1 MKIAWLVLTI
11 GIPAAV
17 AAAAAVPVSSP
28 LPPRSNTT
36 GPTAPFYIDLGGI
49 DLRTSPPLRD
59 PHNARYPAAVE
70 LPDTQLPPTDAIG
83 NFIIGPPHPPA
94 RETKARDD
102 IPKGRIETFTMSSAD
117 SVIYKPGIA
126 RAETGFNA
134 SVAAAMTAPDD
145 PSNLLVTTSRAA
157 TWTRS
162 VSVYLPAG
170 YERKTIAPFMIVGD
184 GEYRGGGLLVPTLDA
199 LIAKGKIPPIV
210 VIFIGSGGQDAQGS
224 QRGREFDT
232 VSGTYA
238 QWIESEV
245 LPAVEHNVPVR
256 LTRDAD
262 GRVAMGGSSAGVA
275 AFTMAWFR
283 PDLYRRVL
291 AYSPTFVN
299 QQWPHDP
306 ALPGGAWQYHSPWAG
321 PALPVL
327 AAKGFASPKPSSAGA
342 GAPLIPASPRKPIRI
357 WFEVGDQDLFYPV
370 PMADGMHDWVLASE
384 NMAAA
389 LAAKGYRYQFVLARN
404 AKHVDLPTMAQT
416 LPSALIWVWS
426 GYQVRGK

>member
-1 MKIAWLVLTI
+1 MI
-11 GIPAAV
+11 GASAPGHTAAPGP
-17 AAAAAVPVSSP
+17 AVPAPV
-28 LPPRSNTT
+28 PPRSNTIDR
-36 GPTAPFYIDLGGI
+36 TAPFYIDLGGM
-49 DLRTSPPLRD
+49 DLRASPPIRD
-59 PHNARYPAAVE
+59 PRNPLYPPATE
-70 LPDTQLPPTDAIG
+70 LPDTQVPPTDAIG
-83 NFIIGPPHPPA
+83 NFIIGPTHPAAP
-94 RETKARDD
+94 ETKERTGIA
-102 IPKGRIETFTMSSAD
+102 KGRIETFTMSSAD

-126 RAETGFNA
+126 RAENGFNA
-134 SVAAAMTAPDD
+134 SVAAAATAPDD
-145 PSNLLVTTSRAA
+145 SSNLLVTTSRPA
-157 TWTRS
+157 TWTRP
-162 VSVYLPAG
+162 VSVYVPAG
-170 YERKTIAPFMIVGD
+170 YVRGTVAPFMIVGD

-199 LIAKGKIPPIV
+199 LIAERKIPPIV
-210 VIFIGSGGQDAQGS
+210 VIFVGSGGQDAQGS

-245 LPAVEHNVPVR
+245 LPAVERNVPVR
-256 LTRDAD
+256 LTRDPD

-291 AYSPTFVN
+291 AFSPTFVN

-306 ALPGGAWQYHSPWAG
+306 VLPGGAWQYHSPWMG

-327 AAKGFASPKPSSAGA
+327 AAKGFAAPTAASVGA
-342 GAPLIPASPRKPIRI
+342 GAPLIPNSPRKPIRI

-389 LAAKGYRYQFVLARN
+389 LAAKGYQYQFVLARN

-426 GYQVRGK
+426 GYPARSK

>member
-1 MKIAWLVLTI
+1 M
-11 GIPAAV
+11 
-17 AAAAAVPVSSP
+17 
-28 LPPRSNTT
+28 
-36 GPTAPFYIDLGGI
+36 
-49 DLRTSPPLRD
+49 DLRASPPIRD
-59 PHNARYPAAVE
+59 PRNPLYPPATE
-70 LPDTQLPPTDAIG
+70 LPDTQVPPTDAIG
-83 NFIIGPPHPPA
+83 NFIIGPTHPAAP
-94 RETKARDD
+94 ETKERTGIA
-102 IPKGRIETFTMSSAD
+102 KGRIETFTMSSAD

-126 RAETGFNA
+126 RAENGFNA
-134 SVAAAMTAPDD
+134 SVAAAATAPDD
-145 PSNLLVTTSRAA
+145 SSNLLVTTSRPA
-157 TWTRS
+157 TWTRP
-162 VSVYLPAG
+162 VSVYVPAG
-170 YERKTIAPFMIVGD
+170 YVRGTVAPFMIVGD

-199 LIAKGKIPPIV
+199 LIAERKIPPIV
-210 VIFIGSGGQDAQGS
+210 VIFVGSGGQDAQGS

-245 LPAVEHNVPVR
+245 LPAVERNVPVR
-256 LTRDAD
+256 LTRDPD

-291 AYSPTFVN
+291 AFSPTFVN

-306 ALPGGAWQYHSPWAG
+306 VLPGGAWQYHSPWMG

-327 AAKGFASPKPSSAGA
+327 AAKGFAAPTAASVGA
-342 GAPLIPASPRKPIRI
+342 GAPLIPNSPRKPIRI

-389 LAAKGYRYQFVLARN
+389 LAAKGYQYQFVLARN

-426 GYQVRGK
+426 GYPARSK